1 MVHRQ
6 DVNFAI
12 TDQSVHDAIG
22 PNDDFTDVR
31 VLEFWDRST

>member
-1 MVHRQ
+1 VVNRQ

-22 PNDDFTDVR
+22 PKDHFTDEGI
-31 VLEFWDRST
+31 LEFWDGST